1 MVKAGFDPMEHIWE
15 RLPKERDGK
24 TVRYLLGD
32 IAYLYKNGFVDT
44 KQHTYEQWKA
54 ALLPHQKT
62 DGSYILTKEAFL
74 SLRKYRLGGVE
85 KEPFDPMKLA
95 EGPWDEARV
104 KALYHKAIKPSS
116 EVPEEI
122 FWNSIAALKR
132 AGCVDETGR
141 LIINEKA
148 KNQITYL
155 IERFPSARRRLE
167 KEVSRLRQE
176 KDQILIAA
184 AKNRNASGFSIG
196 ITESEYQLNSFQ
208 KLQSSL
214 SEDEQEKD
222 IFEEDLDADEEEM
235 PSIKDLRKPPS
246 RVRG

>member
-1 MVKAGFDPMEHIWE
+1 MVKVGFDAMEHIWD

-44 KQHTYEQWKA
+44 KLYTYEQWKA
-54 ALLPHQKT
+54 ALLPYQKP
-62 DGSYILTKEAFL
+62 DASYILSKDDFI
-74 SLRKYRLGGVE
+74 SLRKYRLAGVE
-85 KEPFDPMKLA
+85 KEPFDPMKIA
-95 EGPWDEARV
+95 DGPWDDARV

-116 EVPEEI
+116 EVPEDI

-132 AGCVDETGR
+132 AGCIDEMGR
-141 LIINEKA
+141 LVINEKA
-148 KNQITYL
+148 KTQIGYL

-167 KEVSRLRQE
+167 KEVSRLRKE
-176 KDQILIAA
+176 KDQALMDA
-184 AKNRNASGFSIG
+184 AKNRNTSGFSIG

-222 IFEEDLDADEEEM
+222 FYKEDLNVDEEEM
-235 PSIKDLRKPPS
+235 LSIKALRKPPS
-246 RVRG
+246 RMRG